1 MQQTYGWL
9 NNCLHRIFK
18 NSLFA
23 ILILSWL
30 TLLFYKCDCT
40 KWGWLLIKLNK
51 FSCEWFWWKMH
62 FLKLLQLITT
72 ESFQVYWIW
81 IVVLRLFKIIFKGM
95 TLLLKWK
102 FFPRRHQNKSFKLFT
117 FVIVVGKWK
126 SFPRKVSRLS
136 QL

>member
-81 IVVLRLFKIIFKGM
+81 IVVLRLFKIIFKNM

-102 FFPRRHQNKSFKLFT
+102 LFLEGTKKFIQT
-117 FVIVVGKWK
+117 FYFCHCGREMEIISKESK
-126 SFPRKVSRLS
+126 
-136 QL
+136 